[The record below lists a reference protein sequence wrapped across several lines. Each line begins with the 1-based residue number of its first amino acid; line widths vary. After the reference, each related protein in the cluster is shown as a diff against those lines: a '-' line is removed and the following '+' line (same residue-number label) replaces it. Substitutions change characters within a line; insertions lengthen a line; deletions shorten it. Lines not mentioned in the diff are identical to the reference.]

1 MKINLRYILY
11 ASPAFAFAIPT
22 FPVMIFL
29 PAFYT
34 ESLGVPVA
42 KVGLF
47 LFVAK
52 LIDIL
57 TDPFVGWLNDRRILS
72 RKFLIII
79 GSVISAISLFK
90 LFLITEIPYEEY
102 LLLWIGLLYLG
113 WTMFQIPYLSIG
125 YDLEKNYFLRTKLSA
140 TREFFI
146 LIGLFCSL
154 CIPIF
159 LNISNHELLQ
169 NIVFLAICSGFLG
182 LLIFCIFIPDKRI
195 KTEKNESF
203 LISLK
208 NISKNKPL
216 IRILAILFINSI
228 ANVFPMILFAFFITY
243 VLGGDDFNRQLT
255 LFYYFLF
262 ALLGIPFWTLISKK
276 IGKKKTWSLSLILSA
291 IFFILV
297 FFVQKGDFSYFI
309 VISCITGFCLG
320 ADLII
325 PPSIQAD
332 LTDIHKNKFKED
344 ISGVM
349 FSFITFINKF
359 SFAIVSIFVFG
370 IMGLLNFDVKETVT
384 KEIELFI
391 ITSYAFVPIILKIF
405 AGYLLSKYQLKETDL
420 KKIQKNL
427 YG

>member
-1 MKINLRYILY
+1 M
-11 ASPAFAFAIPT
+11 
-22 FPVMIFL
+22 L
-29 PAFYT
+29 PAFFVEVHQFNIASIGLLIFLSKLVDIFTDPLIGWINDKNIFSRKTYLLIGGIFSGIALT
-34 ESLGVPVA
+34 KLFFQESIDHQF
-42 KVGLF
+42 F
-47 LFVAK
+47 LF
-52 LIDIL
+52 
-57 TDPFVGWLNDRRILS
+57 FWLS
-72 RKFLIII
+72 
-79 GSVISAISLFK
+79 
-90 LFLITEIPYEEY
+90 
-102 LLLWIGLLYLG
+102 LLYLG

-169 NIVFLAICSGFLG
+169 NIVYLAICSGFLG

-391 ITSYAFVPIILKIF
+391 ITSYAFIPIILKIF